1 MQSRGEGRMKLRT
14 IVTVIMAVLAIATIQ
29 GCATS
34 SKTMN
39 GTSSVSPDTEKALE
53 TRLQLALG
61 YMTQGDRERA
71 REHLEKAMQINSRSP
86 EVHDVWALLY
96 QQEMELA
103 EAESHYKKA
112 LSYDPGFTR
121 SRNNYGMFLLR
132 QERYEE
138 AYQQFV
144 KGSED
149 LAYPKRGEIFY
160 KAGVTAIKLNKL
172 TEGEEALQKA
182 VVLAPQ
188 MSQPYLELAEIA
200 YTRADYQRA
209 KQMLEKYND
218 ARRRPTPRGLWLG
231 VRLENRL
238 GNRDAEASQGLAL
251 KNLFPDSQENQ
262 EYLNWLQNDKQ
273 D

>member
-14 IVTVIMAVLAIATIQ
+14 IVTILAALMLVMIQ
-29 GCATS
+29 GCTTS
-34 SKTMN
+34 STTVN
-39 GTSSVSPDTEKALE
+39 GTPSVTPDAEKALE
-53 TRLQLALG
+53 TRLRLALG
-61 YMTQGDRERA
+61 YMNQGDRERA
-71 REHLEKAMQINSRSP
+71 REHLEKAMKINSRSP
-86 EVHDVWALLY
+86 EVHDLWALLY

-103 EAESHYKKA
+103 EAEAHYKKA

-160 KAGVTAIKLNKL
+160 KAGVTAVKLNKMA
-172 TEGEEALQKA
+172 EGQEALQKA

-188 MSQPYLELAEIA
+188 MPQPYLELAEIA
-200 YTRADYQRA
+200 YTRADYQQA

-218 ARRRPTPRGLWLG
+218 VRRRPTPKALWLG
-231 VRLENRL
+231 VRLENQL

-251 KNLFPDSQENQ
+251 KNLFPDSRENQ